1 MAGFPLNFMG
11 MAGKPGAAAAQAA
24 AGYSAPSSLATLAGS
39 AAGGIGKAGAAMMGM
54 SNPLGWAT
62 LGVGLLTSMA
72 GTGAERKAGR
82 RKMGYIGEQQSMLE
96 GAGQQVTELAGMK
109 TELSQDI
116 YGTDLSKSM
125 FKTGQDLYGLT
136 RQGGIA
142 SAATG
147 FAKSE
152 QVESQVRRGMESGI
166 QSFGFQRQG
175 LQDVLGEKL
184 LNIAEW
190 EGGEQ
195 SRLASEQSRLK
206 YEMEE
211 ARAQSK
217 KKFLGIF

>member
-1 MAGFPLNFMG
+1 MGYGGTMAGLG
-11 MAGKPGAAAAQAA
+11 TMASLSATAGTAAA
-24 AGYSAPSSLATLAGS
+24 LT
-39 AAGGIGKAGAAMMGM
+39 
-54 SNPLGWAT
+54 NPLGWAV
-62 LGVGLLTSMA
+62 LGAGVLTDVL
-72 GTGAERKAGR
+72 GTGAKRKAGE
-82 RKMGYIGEQQSMLE
+82 RKVGYIGEQQSMLE

-109 TELSQDI
+109 TELATDI

-184 LNIAEW
+184 LNISEW

-195 SRLASEQSRLK
+195 SRLASEQARLK
-206 YEMEE
+206 YEMAE
-211 ARAQSK
+211 AQAQSK
-217 KKFLGIF
+217 KKFLGIL

>member
-1 MAGFPLNFMG
+1 MVGDL
-11 MAGKPGAAAAQAA
+11 AGK
-24 AGYSAPSSLATLAGS
+24 
-39 AAGGIGKAGAAMMGM
+39 AAGGGLLSAVNPYVGM
-54 SNPLGWAT
+54 AT
-62 LGVGLLTSMA
+62 LGIGVLTSIA
-72 GTGAERKAGR
+72 GTGAERKAGE

-211 ARAQSK
+211 AKAQSK
-217 KKFLGIF
+217 KKFLGIL